1 MNKISKFLTL
11 VILIV
16 VVLLFGIYQYRTFIQ
31 TEIYQE
37 NSEHLLA
44 TYEQVSRTF
53 TLFTQRN
60 WNVLAD
66 WDEYLQY
73 ISDSENT
80 ETAWHD
86 FADRKNNWQYSDF
99 YMFNEHCDFLTASNR
114 KGTAD
119 SIRNCF
125 QEMYSSGCPTISD
138 YTASSGKHKVVFAIP
153 LSNPFC
159 LDNITYTGVAVSYD
173 VTTVED
179 MISNNVYGDKSSC
192 YLVNAKGHVIL
203 SLESQSEFL
212 SEQDNLFTF
221 LKSNAVFSENT
232 NDAVEHDLQKVV
244 EGRAKFNSQG
254 TSYYMVY
261 QPVGLNDWSILGI
274 VQTAAV
280 NSPDE
285 KIMHVTIAAITVLAA
300 CLLLLL
306 LRLSSLNAEYKLK
319 HQELLHQALK
329 AQKEQTDQLFYGM
342 TCIVDR
348 YIVVDLLKNRYEYHE
363 YSSNSLYPETGSYQN
378 LLDTVARNYIVLSD
392 TENIKISH
400 LLNKEYL
407 QKVLH
412 KGNGIMKIEYSKRTE
427 NIYKLMNVVA
437 VEWDESGIPLKVM
450 MISQD
455 IGKRHELE
463 NLANTDGLTGLFN
476 ERYFSSV
483 LHRKEKKKLPFVLYY
498 LDLDHFKPVNDT
510 YGHDMGDKLLKAV
523 AERLLKCIR
532 SNDFAFRIGG
542 DEFALIISAEMEDS
556 LCMQTKMR
564 IIQSLLRPYEIDGKT
579 LHIGASCGYA
589 VYPLET
595 EDTGKIR
602 ILADQRMYAEKK
614 KIIKKPQ
621 GLSPKILLQMTECK
635 RGAVGKCNFSSR
647 QPLLHYLLMHHSEH
661 QRSSM
666 TFFYSHTSVCLP
678 GEWPP

>member
-1 MNKISKFLTL
+1 MNKICKFLTL
-11 VILIV
+11 IILIV
-16 VVLLFGIYQYRTFIQ
+16 AVLLFGIYQYRTFIQ

-44 TYEQVSRTF
+44 TYEQVNRIF

-60 WNVLAD
+60 WNVLSD

-80 ETAWHD
+80 ETVWHD
-86 FADRKNNWQYSDF
+86 CADRKNNWQYSDF
-99 YMFNEHCDFLTASNR
+99 YMFNEHCDFLTANNR

-125 QEMYSSGCPTISD
+125 QEMYSFECPTISD

-153 LSNPFC
+153 LSHPFC
-159 LDNITYTGVAVSYD
+159 LNNITYTGVAVSYD

-212 SEQDNLFTF
+212 SEHENLFTF
-221 LKSNAVFSENT
+221 LKDNAVFSENT
-232 NDAVEHDLQKVV
+232 YDAVEHDLQKVV
-244 EGRAKFNSQG
+244 KGRAKFNSQG

-285 KIMHVTIAAITVLAA
+285 KIMHVTIAAITVLAT

-348 YIVVDLLKNRYEYHE
+348 YTVVDLLKDRYEYHE

-427 NIYKLMNVVA
+427 NIYKIMNVVA
-437 VEWDESGIPLKVM
+437 VEWDEAGIPQKVM
-450 MISQD
+450 MIAQD

-483 LHRKEKKKLPFVLYY
+483 LHRKEQKKLPFVLYY

-542 DEFALIISAEMEDS
+542 DEFALIISAEMGDS

-564 IIQSLLRPYEIDGKT
+564 IVQSLLLPYEIDGKT

-614 KIIKKPQ
+614 ENHRKAAESQSKDP
-621 GLSPKILLQMTECK
+621 SP
-635 RGAVGKCNFSSR
+635 ND
-647 QPLLHYLLMHHSEH
+647 
-661 QRSSM
+661 
-666 TFFYSHTSVCLP
+666 
-678 GEWPP
+678 

>member
-1 MNKISKFLTL
+1 MNKICKFLTL
-11 VILIV
+11 IILIV
-16 VVLLFGIYQYRTFIQ
+16 AVLLFGIYQYRTFIQ

-44 TYEQVSRTF
+44 TYEQVNRTF

-60 WNVLAD
+60 WNVLSD

-80 ETAWHD
+80 ETVWHD

-99 YMFNEHCDFLTASNR
+99 YMFNEHCDFLTANNR

-125 QEMYSSGCPTISD
+125 QEMYSFECPTISD

-153 LSNPFC
+153 LSHPFC
-159 LDNITYTGVAVSYD
+159 LNNITYTGVAVSYD

-212 SEQDNLFTF
+212 SEHENLFTF
-221 LKSNAVFSENT
+221 LKDNAVFSENT
-232 NDAVEHDLQKVV
+232 YDAVEHDLQKVV
-244 EGRAKFNSQG
+244 KGRAKFNSQG

-285 KIMHVTIAAITVLAA
+285 KIMHVTIAAITVLAT

-348 YIVVDLLKNRYEYHE
+348 YTVVDLLKDRYEYHE

-378 LLDTVARNYIVLSD
+378 LRDTVARNYIVLSD

-427 NIYKLMNVVA
+427 NVYKIMNVVA
-437 VEWDESGIPLKVM
+437 VEWDEAGIPQKVM
-450 MISQD
+450 MIAQD

-483 LHRKEKKKLPFVLYY
+483 LHRKEQKKLPFVLYY

-564 IIQSLLRPYEIDGKT
+564 IVQSLLLPYEIDGKT

-614 KIIKKPQ
+614 ENHRKAAESQSKDP
-621 GLSPKILLQMTECK
+621 SP
-635 RGAVGKCNFSSR
+635 ND
-647 QPLLHYLLMHHSEH
+647 
-661 QRSSM
+661 
-666 TFFYSHTSVCLP
+666 
-678 GEWPP
+678 

>member
-1 MNKISKFLTL
+1 MNKICKFLTL
-11 VILIV
+11 IILIV

-44 TYEQVSRTF
+44 TYEQVNRTF

-60 WNVLAD
+60 WNVLSD
-66 WDEYLQY
+66 WDEYLQC

-80 ETAWHD
+80 ETVWHD

-99 YMFNEHCDFLTASNR
+99 YMFNEHCDFLTANNR

-153 LSNPFC
+153 LSHPFC
-159 LDNITYTGVAVSYD
+159 LNNITYTGVAVSYD
-173 VTTVED
+173 VSTVED
-179 MISNNVYGDKSSC
+179 MISNNVYGNKSSC
-192 YLVNAKGHVIL
+192 YLINAKGHVIL

-212 SEQDNLFTF
+212 SEQENLFTF
-221 LKSNAVFSENT
+221 LKDNAVFSENT

-254 TSYYMVY
+254 ISYYMVY

-285 KIMHVTIAAITVLAA
+285 KIMHVTIAAITVLAT

-348 YIVVDLLKNRYEYHE
+348 YTVVDLLKDRYEYHE

-427 NIYKLMNVVA
+427 NVYKIMNVVA
-437 VEWDESGIPLKVM
+437 VEWDEAGIPQKVM
-450 MISQD
+450 MIAQD

-483 LHRKEKKKLPFVLYY
+483 LHRKEQKKLPFVLYY

-564 IIQSLLRPYEIDGKT
+564 IVQSLLLPYEIDGKT

-614 KIIKKPQ
+614 KIIGKPQ
-621 GLSPKILLQMTECK
+621 SLSPKILLQMTECK

-647 QPLLHYLLMHHSEH
+647 QPLLHYLLMHHNEH
-661 QRSSM
+661 QLSSN
-666 TFFYSHTSVCLP
+666 SLL
-678 GEWPP
+678 

>member
-1 MNKISKFLTL
+1 MNKICKFLTL
-11 VILIV
+11 IILIV

-44 TYEQVSRTF
+44 TYEQVNRTF

-60 WNVLAD
+60 WNVLSD

-73 ISDSENT
+73 ISDSGNT
-80 ETAWHD
+80 ETVWHD

-99 YMFNEHCDFLTASNR
+99 YMFNEHCDFLTANNR

-125 QEMYSSGCPTISD
+125 QEMYSSECPTISD

-153 LSNPFC
+153 LSHPFC
-159 LDNITYTGVAVSYD
+159 LNNITYTGVAVSYD
-173 VTTVED
+173 VSTVED

-192 YLVNAKGHVIL
+192 YLINAKGHVIL

-212 SEQDNLFTF
+212 SEHENLFTF
-221 LKSNAVFSENT
+221 LKDNAVFSENT
-232 NDAVEHDLQKVV
+232 NDAVERDLQKVV

-254 TSYYMVY
+254 ISYYMVY

-280 NSPDE
+280 NSQDE
-285 KIMHVTIAAITVLAA
+285 KIMHVTIAAITVLAT

-348 YIVVDLLKNRYEYHE
+348 YTIVDLLKDRYEYHE

-427 NIYKLMNVVA
+427 NIYKIMNVVA
-437 VEWDESGIPLKVM
+437 VEWDEAGIPQKVM
-450 MISQD
+450 MIAQD

-483 LHRKEKKKLPFVLYY
+483 LHRKEQKKLPFVLYY

-564 IIQSLLRPYEIDGKT
+564 IVQSLLLPYEIDGKT

-614 KIIKKPQ
+614 ENHRKAAESQSKDP
-621 GLSPKILLQMTECK
+621 SP
-635 RGAVGKCNFSSR
+635 ND
-647 QPLLHYLLMHHSEH
+647 
-661 QRSSM
+661 
-666 TFFYSHTSVCLP
+666 
-678 GEWPP
+678 

>member
-1 MNKISKFLTL
+1 MSKICKFLTL
-11 VILIV
+11 IILIV
-16 VVLLFGIYQYRTFIQ
+16 AVLLFGIYQYRTFIQ

-44 TYEQVSRTF
+44 TYEQVNRTF

-60 WNVLAD
+60 WNVLSD
-66 WDEYLQY
+66 WDEYLQC
-73 ISDSENT
+73 ISDAENT
-80 ETAWHD
+80 ETVWHD

-99 YMFNEHCDFLTASNR
+99 YMFNEHCDFLTANNR

-119 SIRNCF
+119 SIQNCF
-125 QEMYSSGCPTISD
+125 QEMYSFECPTISD

-153 LSNPFC
+153 LSHPFC
-159 LDNITYTGVAVSYD
+159 LNNITYTGVAVSYD
-173 VTTVED
+173 VSTVED

-212 SEQDNLFTF
+212 SGHENLFTF
-221 LKSNAVFSENT
+221 LKDNAVFSENT
-232 NDAVEHDLQKVV
+232 YDAVEHDLQKVV
-244 EGRAKFNSQG
+244 KGRAKFNSQE

-285 KIMHVTIAAITVLAA
+285 KIMHVTIAAITVLAT

-348 YIVVDLLKNRYEYHE
+348 YTVVDLLKDRYEYHE
-363 YSSNSLYPETGSYQN
+363 YSSNNLYPETGSYQN
-378 LLDTVARNYIVLSD
+378 LLDTAARNYIVLSD
-392 TENIKISH
+392 TENIKMSH

-427 NIYKLMNVVA
+427 NVYKIMNVVA
-437 VEWDESGIPLKVM
+437 VEWDEAGIPQKVM

-483 LHRKEKKKLPFVLYY
+483 LHRKEQKKLPFVLYY

-564 IIQSLLRPYEIDGKT
+564 IVQSLLLPYEIDGKT

-614 KIIKKPQ
+614 ENHRKAAESQSKDPSQ
-621 GLSPKILLQMTECK
+621 
-635 RGAVGKCNFSSR
+635 ND
-647 QPLLHYLLMHHSEH
+647 
-661 QRSSM
+661 
-666 TFFYSHTSVCLP
+666 
-678 GEWPP
+678 

>member
-1 MNKISKFLTL
+1 MNKICKFLTL
-11 VILIV
+11 IILIV
-16 VVLLFGIYQYRTFIQ
+16 AVLLFGIYQYRTFIQ

-44 TYEQVSRTF
+44 TYEQVNRTF

-60 WNVLAD
+60 WNVLSD

-80 ETAWHD
+80 ETVWHD

-99 YMFNEHCDFLTASNR
+99 YMFNEHCDFLTANNR

-125 QEMYSSGCPTISD
+125 QEMYSFECPTISD

-153 LSNPFC
+153 LSHPFC
-159 LDNITYTGVAVSYD
+159 LNNITYTGVAVSYD

-212 SEQDNLFTF
+212 SEHENLFTF
-221 LKSNAVFSENT
+221 LKDNAVFSENT
-232 NDAVEHDLQKVV
+232 YDAVEHDLQKVV
-244 EGRAKFNSQG
+244 KGRAKFNIQG

-285 KIMHVTIAAITVLAA
+285 KIMHVTIAAITVLAT

-348 YIVVDLLKNRYEYHE
+348 YTVVDLLKDRYEYHE

-427 NIYKLMNVVA
+427 NVYKIMNVVA
-437 VEWDESGIPLKVM
+437 VEWDEAGIPQKVM
-450 MISQD
+450 MIAQD

-483 LHRKEKKKLPFVLYY
+483 LHRKEQKKLPFVLYY

-532 SNDFAFRIGG
+532 SNDLAFRIGG

-564 IIQSLLRPYEIDGKT
+564 IVQSLLLPYEIDGKT

-614 KIIKKPQ
+614 ENHRKAAESQSKDPSQ
-621 GLSPKILLQMTECK
+621 
-635 RGAVGKCNFSSR
+635 ND
-647 QPLLHYLLMHHSEH
+647 
-661 QRSSM
+661 
-666 TFFYSHTSVCLP
+666 
-678 GEWPP
+678 

>member
-11 VILIV
+11 IILIV

-44 TYEQVSRTF
+44 TYEQVNRTF

-60 WNVLAD
+60 WNVLSD

-73 ISDSENT
+73 ISDSGNT
-80 ETAWHD
+80 ETVWHD

-99 YMFNEHCDFLTASNR
+99 YMFNEHCDFLTANNR

-125 QEMYSSGCPTISD
+125 QEMYSFECPTISD

-153 LSNPFC
+153 LSHPFC
-159 LDNITYTGVAVSYD
+159 LNNITYTGVAVSYD
-173 VTTVED
+173 VSTVED

-212 SEQDNLFTF
+212 SEHENLFTF
-221 LKSNAVFSENT
+221 LKDNAVFSENT
-232 NDAVEHDLQKVV
+232 YDAVEHDLQKVV
-244 EGRAKFNSQG
+244 KGRAKFNSQG

-285 KIMHVTIAAITVLAA
+285 KIMHVTIAAIAVLAT

-348 YIVVDLLKNRYEYHE
+348 YTVVDLLKDRYEYHE
-363 YSSNSLYPETGSYQN
+363 YSSNNLYPETGSYQN

-427 NIYKLMNVVA
+427 NVYKIMNVVA
-437 VEWDESGIPLKVM
+437 VEWDEAGIPQKVM
-450 MISQD
+450 MIAQD

-483 LHRKEKKKLPFVLYY
+483 LHRKEQKKLPFVLYY

-564 IIQSLLRPYEIDGKT
+564 IVQSLLLPYEIDGKT

-614 KIIKKPQ
+614 KIIGKPQ
-621 GLSPKILLQMTECK
+621 SLSPKILLKMTECK

-647 QPLLHYLLMHHSEH
+647 QPLLHYLLIHHNEH
-661 QRSSM
+661 QLSSM

>member
-1 MNKISKFLTL
+1 MNKICKFLTL
-11 VILIV
+11 IILIV
-16 VVLLFGIYQYRTFIQ
+16 AVLLFGIYQYRTFIQ

-44 TYEQVSRTF
+44 TYEQVNRTF

-60 WNVLAD
+60 WNVLSD

-80 ETAWHD
+80 ETVWHD

-99 YMFNEHCDFLTASNR
+99 YMFNEHCDFLTANNR

-125 QEMYSSGCPTISD
+125 QEMYSFECPTISD

-153 LSNPFC
+153 LSHPFC
-159 LDNITYTGVAVSYD
+159 LNNITYTGVAVSYD

-212 SEQDNLFTF
+212 SEHENLFTF
-221 LKSNAVFSENT
+221 LKDNAVFSENT
-232 NDAVEHDLQKVV
+232 YDAVEHDLQKVV
-244 EGRAKFNSQG
+244 KGRAKFNSQG

-285 KIMHVTIAAITVLAA
+285 KIMHVTIAAITVLAT

-348 YIVVDLLKNRYEYHE
+348 YTVVDLLKDRYEYHE

-427 NIYKLMNVVA
+427 NVYKIMNVVA
-437 VEWDESGIPLKVM
+437 VEWDEAGIPQKVM
-450 MISQD
+450 MIAQD

-483 LHRKEKKKLPFVLYY
+483 LHRKEQKKLPFVLYY

-564 IIQSLLRPYEIDGKT
+564 IVQSLLLPYEIDGKT
-579 LHIGASCGYA
+579 LHIGDSCGYA

-614 KIIKKPQ
+614 ENHRKAAESQSKDP
-621 GLSPKILLQMTECK
+621 SP
-635 RGAVGKCNFSSR
+635 ND
-647 QPLLHYLLMHHSEH
+647 
-661 QRSSM
+661 
-666 TFFYSHTSVCLP
+666 
-678 GEWPP
+678 

>member
-1 MNKISKFLTL
+1 MSKICKFLTL
-11 VILIV
+11 IILIV
-16 VVLLFGIYQYRTFIQ
+16 AVLLFGIYQYRTFIQ

-44 TYEQVSRTF
+44 TYEQVNRTF

-60 WNVLAD
+60 WNVLSD
-66 WDEYLQY
+66 WDEYLQC
-73 ISDSENT
+73 ISDAENT
-80 ETAWHD
+80 ETVWHD

-99 YMFNEHCDFLTASNR
+99 YMFNEHCDFLTANNR

-125 QEMYSSGCPTISD
+125 QEMYSSECPTISD

-153 LSNPFC
+153 LSHPFC
-159 LDNITYTGVAVSYD
+159 LNNITYTGVAVSYD
-173 VTTVED
+173 VSTVED

-192 YLVNAKGHVIL
+192 YLINAKGHVIL

-212 SEQDNLFTF
+212 SGHENLFTF
-221 LKSNAVFSENT
+221 LKDNAVFSENT
-232 NDAVEHDLQKVV
+232 YDAVEHDLQKVV
-244 EGRAKFNSQG
+244 KGRAKFNIQG

-285 KIMHVTIAAITVLAA
+285 KIMHVTIAAITVLAT

-348 YIVVDLLKNRYEYHE
+348 YTVVDLLKDRYEYHE
-363 YSSNSLYPETGSYQN
+363 YSSNNLYPETGSYQN
-378 LLDTVARNYIVLSD
+378 LLDTAARNYIVLSD
-392 TENIKISH
+392 TENIKMSH

-427 NIYKLMNVVA
+427 NVYKIMNVVA
-437 VEWDESGIPLKVM
+437 VEWDEAGIPQKVM
-450 MISQD
+450 MIAQD

-483 LHRKEKKKLPFVLYY
+483 LHRKEQKKLPFVLYY

-542 DEFALIISAEMEDS
+542 DEFALIISAEMGDS

-564 IIQSLLRPYEIDGKT
+564 IVQSLLLPYEIDGKT

-614 KIIKKPQ
+614 ENHRKAAESQSKDPSQ
-621 GLSPKILLQMTECK
+621 
-635 RGAVGKCNFSSR
+635 ND
-647 QPLLHYLLMHHSEH
+647 
-661 QRSSM
+661 
-666 TFFYSHTSVCLP
+666 
-678 GEWPP
+678 

>member
-1 MNKISKFLTL
+1 MNKICKFLTL
-11 VILIV
+11 IILIV

-44 TYEQVSRTF
+44 TYEQVNRTF

-60 WNVLAD
+60 WNVLSD
-66 WDEYLQY
+66 WDEYLQC

-80 ETAWHD
+80 ETVWHD

-99 YMFNEHCDFLTASNR
+99 YMFNEHCDFLTANNR

-125 QEMYSSGCPTISD
+125 QEMYSSECPTISD

-153 LSNPFC
+153 LSHPFC
-159 LDNITYTGVAVSYD
+159 LNNITYTGVAVSYD

-212 SEQDNLFTF
+212 SEHENLFTF
-221 LKSNAVFSENT
+221 LKDNAVFSENT
-232 NDAVEHDLQKVV
+232 YDAVEHDLQKVV
-244 EGRAKFNSQG
+244 KGRAKFNSQG
-254 TSYYMVY
+254 ISYYMVY

-285 KIMHVTIAAITVLAA
+285 KIMHVTIAAITVLAT

-348 YIVVDLLKNRYEYHE
+348 YTVVDLLKDRYEYHE
-363 YSSNSLYPETGSYQN
+363 YSNSNNLYPETGSYQN
-378 LLDTVARNYIVLSD
+378 LLDTAARNYIVLSD
-392 TENIKISH
+392 TENIKMSH

-427 NIYKLMNVVA
+427 NVYKIMNVVA
-437 VEWDESGIPLKVM
+437 VEWDEAGIPQKVM

-483 LHRKEKKKLPFVLYY
+483 LHRKEQKKLPFVLYY

-542 DEFALIISAEMEDS
+542 DEFALIISAEMDDS

-564 IIQSLLRPYEIDGKT
+564 IVQSLLLPYEIDGKT

-614 KIIKKPQ
+614 ENHRKAAESQSKDP
-621 GLSPKILLQMTECK
+621 SP
-635 RGAVGKCNFSSR
+635 ND
-647 QPLLHYLLMHHSEH
+647 
-661 QRSSM
+661 
-666 TFFYSHTSVCLP
+666 
-678 GEWPP
+678 

>member
-1 MNKISKFLTL
+1 MNKICKFLTL
-11 VILIV
+11 IILIV

-44 TYEQVSRTF
+44 TYEQVNRTF

-60 WNVLAD
+60 WNVLSD
-66 WDEYLQY
+66 WDEYLQC

-80 ETAWHD
+80 ETVWHD

-99 YMFNEHCDFLTASNR
+99 YMFNEHCDFLTANNR

-153 LSNPFC
+153 LSRPFC

-173 VTTVED
+173 VATVED

-212 SEQDNLFTF
+212 SEQENLFTF
-221 LKSNAVFSENT
+221 LKDNAIFSENT
-232 NDAVEHDLQKVV
+232 YDAVEHDLQKVV
-244 EGRAKFNSQG
+244 KGRAKFSSQG
-254 TSYYMVY
+254 ISYYMVY
-261 QPVGLNDWSILGI
+261 QPVGLNNWSILGI

-280 NSPDE
+280 NSQDE
-285 KIMHVTIAAITVLAA
+285 KIMHVTIAAITVLAT

-348 YIVVDLLKNRYEYHE
+348 YTVVDLLKDRYEYHE

-483 LHRKEKKKLPFVLYY
+483 LHRKEQKKLPFVLYY

-564 IIQSLLRPYEIDGKT
+564 IVQSLLLPYEIDGKT

-614 KIIKKPQ
+614 ENHQKAARSQSKDP
-621 GLSPKILLQMTECK
+621 SP
-635 RGAVGKCNFSSR
+635 ND
-647 QPLLHYLLMHHSEH
+647 
-661 QRSSM
+661 
-666 TFFYSHTSVCLP
+666 
-678 GEWPP
+678 

>member
-1 MNKISKFLTL
+1 MNKICKFLTPI
-11 VILIV
+11 ILIV

-44 TYEQVSRTF
+44 TYEQVNRTF

-60 WNVLAD
+60 WNVLSD

-73 ISDSENT
+73 ISDSGNT
-80 ETAWHD
+80 ETVWHD

-99 YMFNEHCDFLTASNR
+99 YMFNEHCDFLTANNR

-125 QEMYSSGCPTISD
+125 QEMYSFECPTISD

-153 LSNPFC
+153 LSHPFC
-159 LDNITYTGVAVSYD
+159 LNNITYTGVAVSYD
-173 VTTVED
+173 VSTVED

-212 SEQDNLFTF
+212 SEHENLFTF
-221 LKSNAVFSENT
+221 LKDNAVFSENT
-232 NDAVEHDLQKVV
+232 YDAVEHDLQKVV
-244 EGRAKFNSQG
+244 KGRAKFNSQG

-285 KIMHVTIAAITVLAA
+285 KIMHVTIAAIAVLAT

-348 YIVVDLLKNRYEYHE
+348 YTVVDLLKDRYEYHE
-363 YSSNSLYPETGSYQN
+363 YSSNNLYPETGSYQN

-427 NIYKLMNVVA
+427 NVYKIMNVVA
-437 VEWDESGIPLKVM
+437 VEWDEAGIPQKVM
-450 MISQD
+450 MITQD

-483 LHRKEKKKLPFVLYY
+483 LHRKEQKKLPFVLYY

-564 IIQSLLRPYEIDGKT
+564 IVQSLLLPYEIDGKT

-614 KIIKKPQ
+614 ENHRKAAESQSKDPSQ
-621 GLSPKILLQMTECK
+621 
-635 RGAVGKCNFSSR
+635 ND
-647 QPLLHYLLMHHSEH
+647 
-661 QRSSM
+661 
-666 TFFYSHTSVCLP
+666 
-678 GEWPP
+678 

>member
-1 MNKISKFLTL
+1 MNKICKFLTL
-11 VILIV
+11 IILIV

-44 TYEQVSRTF
+44 TYEQVNRTF

-60 WNVLAD
+60 WNVLSD
-66 WDEYLQY
+66 WDEYLQC

-80 ETAWHD
+80 ETVWHD

-99 YMFNEHCDFLTASNR
+99 YMFNEHCDFLTANNR

-125 QEMYSSGCPTISD
+125 QEMYSSECPTISD
-138 YTASSGKHKVVFAIP
+138 YIASSGKHKVVFAIP
-153 LSNPFC
+153 LSHPFC
-159 LDNITYTGVAVSYD
+159 LNNITYTGVAVSYD

-212 SEQDNLFTF
+212 SGHENLFTF
-221 LKSNAVFSENT
+221 LKDNAVFSENT
-232 NDAVEHDLQKVV
+232 YDAVEHDLQKVV
-244 EGRAKFNSQG
+244 KGRAKFNSQG

-285 KIMHVTIAAITVLAA
+285 KIMHVTIVAITVLAT

-348 YIVVDLLKNRYEYHE
+348 YTVVDLLKDRYEYHE
-363 YSSNSLYPETGSYQN
+363 YSNSNNLYPETGSYQN
-378 LLDTVARNYIVLSD
+378 LLDTAARNYIVLSD
-392 TENIKISH
+392 TENIKMSH

-427 NIYKLMNVVA
+427 NIYKIMNVVA
-437 VEWDESGIPLKVM
+437 VEWDEAGIPQKVM

-483 LHRKEKKKLPFVLYY
+483 LHRKEQKKLPFVLYY

-542 DEFALIISAEMEDS
+542 DEFALIISAEMDDS

-564 IIQSLLRPYEIDGKT
+564 IVQSLLLPYEIDGKT

-614 KIIKKPQ
+614 ENHRKAAESQSKDP
-621 GLSPKILLQMTECK
+621 SP
-635 RGAVGKCNFSSR
+635 ND
-647 QPLLHYLLMHHSEH
+647 
-661 QRSSM
+661 
-666 TFFYSHTSVCLP
+666 
-678 GEWPP
+678 

>member
-1 MNKISKFLTL
+1 MNKICKFLTL
-11 VILIV
+11 IILIV
-16 VVLLFGIYQYRTFIQ
+16 AVLLFGIYQYRTFIQ

-44 TYEQVSRTF
+44 TYEQVNRTF

-60 WNVLAD
+60 WNVLSD
-66 WDEYLQY
+66 WDEYLQC

-80 ETAWHD
+80 ETVWHD

-99 YMFNEHCDFLTASNR
+99 YMFNEHCDFLTANNR

-138 YTASSGKHKVVFAIP
+138 YIASSGKHKVVFAIP
-153 LSNPFC
+153 LSHPFC
-159 LDNITYTGVAVSYD
+159 LNNITYTGVAVSYD

-212 SEQDNLFTF
+212 SEHENLFTF
-221 LKSNAVFSENT
+221 LKDNAVFSENT
-232 NDAVEHDLQKVV
+232 YDAVEHDLQKVV
-244 EGRAKFNSQG
+244 KGRAKFNSQG

-285 KIMHVTIAAITVLAA
+285 KIMHVTIAAITVLAT

-348 YIVVDLLKNRYEYHE
+348 YIVVDLLKDRYEYHE
-363 YSSNSLYPETGSYQN
+363 YSNSNNLYPETGSYQN
-378 LLDTVARNYIVLSD
+378 LLDTAARNYIVLSD

-427 NIYKLMNVVA
+427 NVYKIMNVVA
-437 VEWDESGIPLKVM
+437 VEWDEAGIPQKVM
-450 MISQD
+450 MIAQD

-483 LHRKEKKKLPFVLYY
+483 LHRKEQKKLPFVLYY

-564 IIQSLLRPYEIDGKT
+564 IVQSLLLPYEIDGKT

-614 KIIKKPQ
+614 ENHRKAAESQSKDPSQ
-621 GLSPKILLQMTECK
+621 
-635 RGAVGKCNFSSR
+635 ND
-647 QPLLHYLLMHHSEH
+647 
-661 QRSSM
+661 
-666 TFFYSHTSVCLP
+666 
-678 GEWPP
+678 

>member
-1 MNKISKFLTL
+1 MNKICKFLTL
-11 VILIV
+11 IILIV
-16 VVLLFGIYQYRTFIQ
+16 AVLLFGIYQYRTFIQ

-44 TYEQVSRTF
+44 TYEQVNRTF

-60 WNVLAD
+60 WNVLSD

-80 ETAWHD
+80 ETVWHD

-99 YMFNEHCDFLTASNR
+99 YMFNEHCDFLTANNR

-125 QEMYSSGCPTISD
+125 QEMYSFECPTISD

-153 LSNPFC
+153 LSHPFC
-159 LDNITYTGVAVSYD
+159 LNNITYTGVAVSYD

-212 SEQDNLFTF
+212 SEHENLFTF
-221 LKSNAVFSENT
+221 LKDNAVFSENT
-232 NDAVEHDLQKVV
+232 YDAVEHDLQKVV
-244 EGRAKFNSQG
+244 KGRAKFNSQG

-285 KIMHVTIAAITVLAA
+285 KIMHVTIAAITVLAT

-329 AQKEQTDQLFYGM
+329 AQKEQTDQLFCGM

-348 YIVVDLLKNRYEYHE
+348 YTVVDLLKDRYEYHE

-427 NIYKLMNVVA
+427 NVYKIMNVVA
-437 VEWDESGIPLKVM
+437 VEWDEAGIPQKVM
-450 MISQD
+450 MIAQD

-483 LHRKEKKKLPFVLYY
+483 LHRKEQKKLPFVLYY

-532 SNDFAFRIGG
+532 SNDLAFRIGG

-564 IIQSLLRPYEIDGKT
+564 IVQSLLLPYEIDGKT

-614 KIIKKPQ
+614 ENHRKAAESQSKDPSQ
-621 GLSPKILLQMTECK
+621 
-635 RGAVGKCNFSSR
+635 ND
-647 QPLLHYLLMHHSEH
+647 
-661 QRSSM
+661 
-666 TFFYSHTSVCLP
+666 
-678 GEWPP
+678 

>member
-1 MNKISKFLTL
+1 MNKICKFLTL
-11 VILIV
+11 IILIV
-16 VVLLFGIYQYRTFIQ
+16 AVLLFGIYQYRTFIQ

-44 TYEQVSRTF
+44 TYEQVNRTF

-60 WNVLAD
+60 WNVLSD
-66 WDEYLQY
+66 WDEYLQC

-80 ETAWHD
+80 ETVWHD

-99 YMFNEHCDFLTASNR
+99 YMFNEHCDFLTANNR

-125 QEMYSSGCPTISD
+125 QEMYSSECPTISD

-153 LSNPFC
+153 LSHPFC

-173 VTTVED
+173 VSTVED

-212 SEQDNLFTF
+212 SEHENLFTF
-221 LKSNAVFSENT
+221 LKDNAVFSENT
-232 NDAVEHDLQKVV
+232 YDAVEHDLQKVV
-244 EGRAKFNSQG
+244 KGRAKFNSQG

-285 KIMHVTIAAITVLAA
+285 KIMHVTIAAITVLAT

-348 YIVVDLLKNRYEYHE
+348 YTVVDLLKDRYEYHE

-427 NIYKLMNVVA
+427 NVYKIMNVVA
-437 VEWDESGIPLKVM
+437 VEWDEAGIPQKVM
-450 MISQD
+450 MIAQD

-483 LHRKEKKKLPFVLYY
+483 LHRKEQKKLPFVLYY

-564 IIQSLLRPYEIDGKT
+564 IVQSLLLPYEIDGKT

-614 KIIKKPQ
+614 ENHRKAAESQSKDP
-621 GLSPKILLQMTECK
+621 SP
-635 RGAVGKCNFSSR
+635 ND
-647 QPLLHYLLMHHSEH
+647 
-661 QRSSM
+661 
-666 TFFYSHTSVCLP
+666 
-678 GEWPP
+678 

>member
-1 MNKISKFLTL
+1 MNKICKFLTL
-11 VILIV
+11 IILIV

-44 TYEQVSRTF
+44 TYEQVNRTF

-60 WNVLAD
+60 WNVLSD
-66 WDEYLQY
+66 WDEYLQC
-73 ISDSENT
+73 ISDAENT
-80 ETAWHD
+80 ETVWHD

-99 YMFNEHCDFLTASNR
+99 YMFNEHCDFLTANNR

-125 QEMYSSGCPTISD
+125 QEMYSSECPTISD

-153 LSNPFC
+153 LSHPFC
-159 LDNITYTGVAVSYD
+159 LNNITYTGVAVSYD

-212 SEQDNLFTF
+212 SEHENLFTF
-221 LKSNAVFSENT
+221 LKDNAVFSENT
-232 NDAVEHDLQKVV
+232 YDAVEHDLQKVV
-244 EGRAKFNSQG
+244 KGRAKFNSQG

-285 KIMHVTIAAITVLAA
+285 KIMHVTIAAITVLAT

-348 YIVVDLLKNRYEYHE
+348 YTVVDLLKDRYEYHE

-427 NIYKLMNVVA
+427 NVYKIMNVVA
-437 VEWDESGIPLKVM
+437 VEWDEAGIPQKVM
-450 MISQD
+450 MIAQD

-463 NLANTDGLTGLFN
+463 SLANTDGLTGLFN

-483 LHRKEKKKLPFVLYY
+483 LHRKEQKKLPFVLYY

-542 DEFALIISAEMEDS
+542 DEFALIISAEMGDS

-564 IIQSLLRPYEIDGKT
+564 IVQSLLLPYEIDGKT

-614 KIIKKPQ
+614 ENHRKAAESQSKDP
-621 GLSPKILLQMTECK
+621 SP
-635 RGAVGKCNFSSR
+635 ND
-647 QPLLHYLLMHHSEH
+647 
-661 QRSSM
+661 
-666 TFFYSHTSVCLP
+666 
-678 GEWPP
+678 

>member
-1 MNKISKFLTL
+1 MNKICKFLTL
-11 VILIV
+11 IILIV
-16 VVLLFGIYQYRTFIQ
+16 AVLLFGIYQYRTFTQ

-44 TYEQVSRTF
+44 TYEQVNRTF

-60 WNVLAD
+60 WNVLSD

-80 ETAWHD
+80 ETVWHD

-99 YMFNEHCDFLTASNR
+99 YMFNEHCDFLTANNR

-125 QEMYSSGCPTISD
+125 QEMYSFECPTISD

-153 LSNPFC
+153 LSHPFC
-159 LDNITYTGVAVSYD
+159 LNNITYTGVAVSYD

-212 SEQDNLFTF
+212 SEHENLFTF
-221 LKSNAVFSENT
+221 LKDNAVFSENT
-232 NDAVEHDLQKVV
+232 YDAVEHDLQKVV
-244 EGRAKFNSQG
+244 KGRAKFNSQG

-285 KIMHVTIAAITVLAA
+285 KIMHVTIAAITVLAT

-348 YIVVDLLKNRYEYHE
+348 YTVVDLLKDRYEYHE

-427 NIYKLMNVVA
+427 NVYKIMNVVA
-437 VEWDESGIPLKVM
+437 VEWDEAGIPQKVM
-450 MISQD
+450 MIAQD

-483 LHRKEKKKLPFVLYY
+483 LHRKEQKKLPFVLYY

-532 SNDFAFRIGG
+532 SNDLAFRIGG

-564 IIQSLLRPYEIDGKT
+564 IVQSLLLPYEIDGKT

-614 KIIKKPQ
+614 ENHRKAAESQSKDP
-621 GLSPKILLQMTECK
+621 SP
-635 RGAVGKCNFSSR
+635 ND
-647 QPLLHYLLMHHSEH
+647 
-661 QRSSM
+661 
-666 TFFYSHTSVCLP
+666 
-678 GEWPP
+678 

>member
-1 MNKISKFLTL
+1 MNKISKFLTF

-153 LSNPFC
+153 LSTPFC

-232 NDAVEHDLQKVV
+232 YDAVEHDLLKVV
-244 EGRAKFNSQG
+244 KGRAKFNSQG
-254 TSYYMVY
+254 ISYYMVY
-261 QPVGLNDWSILGI
+261 QPVGLNNWSILGI

-280 NSPDE
+280 NSQDE
-285 KIMHVTIAAITVLAA
+285 KIMHVTIAAITVLAT

-348 YIVVDLLKNRYEYHE
+348 YTVVDLLKDRYEYHE

-455 IGKRHELE
+455 IGKLHELE

-483 LHRKEKKKLPFVLYY
+483 LHRKEQKKFPFVLYY

-532 SNDFAFRIGG
+532 SNDFAFRIGE

-564 IIQSLLRPYEIDGKT
+564 IIQSLLLPYEIDGKT

-614 KIIKKPQ
+614 ENHQKAARSQSKDP
-621 GLSPKILLQMTECK
+621 SP
-635 RGAVGKCNFSSR
+635 ND
-647 QPLLHYLLMHHSEH
+647 
-661 QRSSM
+661 
-666 TFFYSHTSVCLP
+666 
-678 GEWPP
+678 

>member
-1 MNKISKFLTL
+1 MNKISKFLTF

-153 LSNPFC
+153 LSTPFC

-173 VTTVED
+173 VATVEG

-192 YLVNAKGHVIL
+192 YLVNAKGHIIL

-232 NDAVEHDLQKVV
+232 YDAVEHDLLKVV
-244 EGRAKFNSQG
+244 KGRAKFNSQG
-254 TSYYMVY
+254 ISYYMVY
-261 QPVGLNDWSILGI
+261 QPVGLNNWSILGI

-280 NSPDE
+280 NSQDE
-285 KIMHVTIAAITVLAA
+285 KIMHVTIAAITVLAT

-348 YIVVDLLKNRYEYHE
+348 YTVVDLLKDRYEYHE

-483 LHRKEKKKLPFVLYY
+483 LHRKEQKKLPFVLYY

-542 DEFALIISAEMEDS
+542 DEFAPIISAEMEDS

-564 IIQSLLRPYEIDGKT
+564 IIQSLLLPYEIDGKT

-614 KIIKKPQ
+614 ENHQKAARSQSKDP
-621 GLSPKILLQMTECK
+621 SP
-635 RGAVGKCNFSSR
+635 ND
-647 QPLLHYLLMHHSEH
+647 
-661 QRSSM
+661 
-666 TFFYSHTSVCLP
+666 
-678 GEWPP
+678 

>member
-1 MNKISKFLTL
+1 MNKICKFLTL
-11 VILIV
+11 IILIV
-16 VVLLFGIYQYRTFIQ
+16 AVLLFGIYQYRTFIQ

-44 TYEQVSRTF
+44 TYEQVNRTF

-60 WNVLAD
+60 WNVLSD

-80 ETAWHD
+80 ETVWHD

-99 YMFNEHCDFLTASNR
+99 YMFNEHCDFLTANNR

-125 QEMYSSGCPTISD
+125 QEMYSFECPTISD

-153 LSNPFC
+153 LSHPFC
-159 LDNITYTGVAVSYD
+159 LNNITYTGVAVSYD

-192 YLVNAKGHVIL
+192 YLINAKGHVIL

-212 SEQDNLFTF
+212 SGHENLFTF
-221 LKSNAVFSENT
+221 LKDNAVFSENT
-232 NDAVEHDLQKVV
+232 YDAVEHDLQKVV
-244 EGRAKFNSQG
+244 KGRAKFNSQG

-285 KIMHVTIAAITVLAA
+285 KIMHVTIAAITVLAT

-348 YIVVDLLKNRYEYHE
+348 YTVVDLLKDRYEYHE

-427 NIYKLMNVVA
+427 NVYKIMNVVA
-437 VEWDESGIPLKVM
+437 VEWDEAGIPQKVM
-450 MISQD
+450 MIAQD

-483 LHRKEKKKLPFVLYY
+483 LHRKEQKKLPFVLYY

-532 SNDFAFRIGG
+532 SNDLAFRIGG

-564 IIQSLLRPYEIDGKT
+564 IVQSLLLPYEIDGKT

-614 KIIKKPQ
+614 ENHRKAAESQSKDPSQ
-621 GLSPKILLQMTECK
+621 
-635 RGAVGKCNFSSR
+635 ND
-647 QPLLHYLLMHHSEH
+647 
-661 QRSSM
+661 
-666 TFFYSHTSVCLP
+666 
-678 GEWPP
+678 

>member
-1 MNKISKFLTL
+1 MNKICKFLTL
-11 VILIV
+11 IILIF

-31 TEIYQE
+31 TEIYRE

-60 WNVLAD
+60 WNVLSD

-192 YLVNAKGHVIL
+192 YLVNAKGHIIL

-232 NDAVEHDLQKVV
+232 YDAVEHDLQKVV
-244 EGRAKFNSQG
+244 KGRAKFNSQG

-285 KIMHVTIAAITVLAA
+285 KIMHVTIVAITVLAT

-348 YIVVDLLKNRYEYHE
+348 YTVVDLLKDRYEYHE
-363 YSSNSLYPETGSYQN
+363 YSNSNNLYPETGSYQN
-378 LLDTVARNYIVLSD
+378 LLDTAARNYIVLSD

-427 NIYKLMNVVA
+427 NIYKIMNVVA
-437 VEWDESGIPLKVM
+437 VEWDEAGIPQKVM

-483 LHRKEKKKLPFVLYY
+483 LHRKEQKKLPFVLYY

-542 DEFALIISAEMEDS
+542 DEFALIISAEMDDS

-564 IIQSLLRPYEIDGKT
+564 IVQSLLLPYEIDGKT

-614 KIIKKPQ
+614 ENHRKAAESQSKDP
-621 GLSPKILLQMTECK
+621 SP
-635 RGAVGKCNFSSR
+635 ND
-647 QPLLHYLLMHHSEH
+647 
-661 QRSSM
+661 
-666 TFFYSHTSVCLP
+666 
-678 GEWPP
+678 

>member
-1 MNKISKFLTL
+1 MNKICKFLTL
-11 VILIV
+11 IILIV
-16 VVLLFGIYQYRTFIQ
+16 AVLLFGIYQYRTFIQ

-44 TYEQVSRTF
+44 TYEQVNRTF

-60 WNVLAD
+60 WNVLSD

-80 ETAWHD
+80 ETVWHD

-99 YMFNEHCDFLTASNR
+99 YMFNEHCDFLTANNR

-125 QEMYSSGCPTISD
+125 QEMYSFECPTISD

-153 LSNPFC
+153 LSHPFC
-159 LDNITYTGVAVSYD
+159 LNNITYTGVAVSYD

-212 SEQDNLFTF
+212 SEHENLFTF
-221 LKSNAVFSENT
+221 LKDNAVFSENT
-232 NDAVEHDLQKVV
+232 YDAVEHDLQKVV
-244 EGRAKFNSQG
+244 KGRAKFNSQG

-285 KIMHVTIAAITVLAA
+285 KIMHVTIAAITVLAT

-348 YIVVDLLKNRYEYHE
+348 YTVVDLLKDRYEYHE

-427 NIYKLMNVVA
+427 NVYKIMNVVA
-437 VEWDESGIPLKVM
+437 VEWDEAGIPQKVM
-450 MISQD
+450 MIAQD

-483 LHRKEKKKLPFVLYY
+483 LHRKEQKKLPFVLYY

-532 SNDFAFRIGG
+532 SNDLAFRIGG

-564 IIQSLLRPYEIDGKT
+564 IVQSLLLPYEIDGKT

-602 ILADQRMYAEKK
+602 ILADQRMYAEKRK
-614 KIIKKPQ
+614 
-621 GLSPKILLQMTECK
+621 
-635 RGAVGKCNFSSR
+635 SSESR
-647 QPLLHYLLMHHSEH
+647 RISV
-661 QRSSM
+661 QRSFSK
-666 TFFYSHTSVCLP
+666 
-678 GEWPP
+678 

>member
-1 MNKISKFLTL
+1 MTFGSHRSLRQNSYLSLLSLTL
-11 VILIV
+11 IILIV
-16 VVLLFGIYQYRTFIQ
+16 AVLLFGIYQYRTFIQ

-44 TYEQVSRTF
+44 TYEQVNRTF

-60 WNVLAD
+60 WNVLSD
-66 WDEYLQY
+66 WDEYLQC
-73 ISDSENT
+73 ISDAENT
-80 ETAWHD
+80 ETVWHD

-99 YMFNEHCDFLTASNR
+99 YMFNEHCDFLTANNR

-125 QEMYSSGCPTISD
+125 QEMYSSECPTISD

-153 LSNPFC
+153 LSHPFC
-159 LDNITYTGVAVSYD
+159 LNNITYTGVAVSYD
-173 VTTVED
+173 VSTVED

-192 YLVNAKGHVIL
+192 YLINAKGHVIL

-212 SEQDNLFTF
+212 SGHENLFTF
-221 LKSNAVFSENT
+221 LKDNAVFSENT
-232 NDAVEHDLQKVV
+232 YDAVEHDLQKVV
-244 EGRAKFNSQG
+244 KGRAKFNIQG

-285 KIMHVTIAAITVLAA
+285 KIMHVTIAAITVLAT

-348 YIVVDLLKNRYEYHE
+348 YTVVDLLKDRYEYHE
-363 YSSNSLYPETGSYQN
+363 YSSNNLYPETGSYQN
-378 LLDTVARNYIVLSD
+378 LLDTAARNYIVLSD
-392 TENIKISH
+392 TENIKMSH

-427 NIYKLMNVVA
+427 NVYKIMNVVA
-437 VEWDESGIPLKVM
+437 VEWDEAGIPQKVM
-450 MISQD
+450 MIAQD

-483 LHRKEKKKLPFVLYY
+483 LHRKEQKKLPFVLYY

-542 DEFALIISAEMEDS
+542 DEFALLISAEMGDS

-564 IIQSLLRPYEIDGKT
+564 IVQSLLLPYEIDGKT

-614 KIIKKPQ
+614 ENHRKAAESQSKDP
-621 GLSPKILLQMTECK
+621 SP
-635 RGAVGKCNFSSR
+635 ND
-647 QPLLHYLLMHHSEH
+647 
-661 QRSSM
+661 
-666 TFFYSHTSVCLP
+666 
-678 GEWPP
+678 

>member
-1 MNKISKFLTL
+1 MNKICKFLTL
-11 VILIV
+11 IILIV

-44 TYEQVSRTF
+44 TYEQVNRTF

-60 WNVLAD
+60 WNVLSD

-80 ETAWHD
+80 ETVWHD

-99 YMFNEHCDFLTASNR
+99 YMFNEHCDFLTANNR

-125 QEMYSSGCPTISD
+125 QEMYSFECPTISD

-153 LSNPFC
+153 LSHPFC
-159 LDNITYTGVAVSYD
+159 LNNITYTGVAVSYD
-173 VTTVED
+173 VSTVED

-212 SEQDNLFTF
+212 SEHENLFTF
-221 LKSNAVFSENT
+221 LKDNAVFSENT
-232 NDAVEHDLQKVV
+232 YDAVEHDLQKVV
-244 EGRAKFNSQG
+244 KGRAKFNSQG

-285 KIMHVTIAAITVLAA
+285 KIMHVTIAAITVLAT

-348 YIVVDLLKNRYEYHE
+348 YTVVDLLKDRYEYHE
-363 YSSNSLYPETGSYQN
+363 YSSNNLYPETGSYQN
-378 LLDTVARNYIVLSD
+378 LLDTAARNYIVLSD
-392 TENIKISH
+392 TGNIKMSH

-427 NIYKLMNVVA
+427 NVYKIMNVVA
-437 VEWDESGIPLKVM
+437 VEWDEAGIPQKVM
-450 MISQD
+450 MIAQD

-483 LHRKEKKKLPFVLYY
+483 LHRKEQKKLPFVLYY

-564 IIQSLLRPYEIDGKT
+564 IVQSLLLPYEIDGKT

-614 KIIKKPQ
+614 ENHRKAAESQSKDP
-621 GLSPKILLQMTECK
+621 SP
-635 RGAVGKCNFSSR
+635 ND
-647 QPLLHYLLMHHSEH
+647 
-661 QRSSM
+661 
-666 TFFYSHTSVCLP
+666 
-678 GEWPP
+678 

>member
-1 MNKISKFLTL
+1 MNKICKFLTL
-11 VILIV
+11 IILIV
-16 VVLLFGIYQYRTFIQ
+16 AVLLFGIYQYRTFIQ

-44 TYEQVSRTF
+44 TYEQVNRTF

-60 WNVLAD
+60 WNVLSD

-80 ETAWHD
+80 ETVWHD

-99 YMFNEHCDFLTASNR
+99 YMFNEHCDFLTANNR

-125 QEMYSSGCPTISD
+125 QEMYSFECPTISD

-153 LSNPFC
+153 LSHPFC
-159 LDNITYTGVAVSYD
+159 LNNITYTGVAVSYD

-212 SEQDNLFTF
+212 SEHENLFTF
-221 LKSNAVFSENT
+221 LKDNAVFSENT
-232 NDAVEHDLQKVV
+232 YDAVEHDLQKVV
-244 EGRAKFNSQG
+244 KGRAKFNSQG

-285 KIMHVTIAAITVLAA
+285 KIMHVTIAAITVLAT

-348 YIVVDLLKNRYEYHE
+348 YTVVDLLKDRYEYHE

-407 QKVLH
+407 QKMLH

-427 NIYKLMNVVA
+427 NIYKIMNVVA
-437 VEWDESGIPLKVM
+437 VEWDEAGIPQKVM
-450 MISQD
+450 MIAQD

-483 LHRKEKKKLPFVLYY
+483 LHRKEQKKLPFVLYY

-542 DEFALIISAEMEDS
+542 DEFALIISAEMGDS

-564 IIQSLLRPYEIDGKT
+564 IVQSLLLPYEIDGKT

-614 KIIKKPQ
+614 ENHRKAAESQSKDP
-621 GLSPKILLQMTECK
+621 SP
-635 RGAVGKCNFSSR
+635 ND
-647 QPLLHYLLMHHSEH
+647 
-661 QRSSM
+661 
-666 TFFYSHTSVCLP
+666 
-678 GEWPP
+678 

>member
-1 MNKISKFLTL
+1 MSQQPHHQKEENIMNKICKFLTL
-11 VILIV
+11 IILIV

-44 TYEQVSRTF
+44 TYEQVNRTF
-53 TLFTQRN
+53 TLFTRRN
-60 WNVLAD
+60 WNVLSD
-66 WDEYLQY
+66 WDEYLQC
-73 ISDSENT
+73 ISDSENA
-80 ETAWHD
+80 ETVWHD

-99 YMFNEHCDFLTASNR
+99 YMFNEHCDFLTANNR

-125 QEMYSSGCPTISD
+125 QEMYSFGCPTISD

-153 LSNPFC
+153 LSHPFC
-159 LDNITYTGVAVSYD
+159 LNNITYTGVAVSYD

-212 SEQDNLFTF
+212 SEHENLFTF
-221 LKSNAVFSENT
+221 LKDNAVFSENT
-232 NDAVEHDLQKVV
+232 YDAVEHDLQKVV
-244 EGRAKFNSQG
+244 KGRAKFNSQG

-285 KIMHVTIAAITVLAA
+285 KIMHVTIAAITVLAT

-348 YIVVDLLKNRYEYHE
+348 YTVVDLLKDRYEYHE

-378 LLDTVARNYIVLSD
+378 LLDTIARNYIVLSD

-400 LLNKEYL
+400 LLNKDYL

-427 NIYKLMNVVA
+427 NVYKIMNVVA
-437 VEWDESGIPLKVM
+437 VEWDEAGIPQKVM
-450 MISQD
+450 MIAQD

-483 LHRKEKKKLPFVLYY
+483 LHRKEQKKLPFVLYY

-564 IIQSLLRPYEIDGKT
+564 IVQSLLLPYEIDGKT

-614 KIIKKPQ
+614 ENHRKAAESQSKDP
-621 GLSPKILLQMTECK
+621 SPN
-635 RGAVGKCNFSSR
+635 G
-647 QPLLHYLLMHHSEH
+647 
-661 QRSSM
+661 
-666 TFFYSHTSVCLP
+666 
-678 GEWPP
+678 

>member
-1 MNKISKFLTL
+1 MNKICKFLTL
-11 VILIV
+11 IILIV
-16 VVLLFGIYQYRTFIQ
+16 AVLLFGIYQYRTFIQ

-44 TYEQVSRTF
+44 TYEQVNRTF

-60 WNVLAD
+60 WNVLSD

-80 ETAWHD
+80 ETVWHD

-99 YMFNEHCDFLTASNR
+99 YMFNEHCDFLTANNR

-125 QEMYSSGCPTISD
+125 QEMYSFECPTISD

-153 LSNPFC
+153 LSHPFC
-159 LDNITYTGVAVSYD
+159 LNNITYTGVAVSYD

-212 SEQDNLFTF
+212 SEHENLFTF
-221 LKSNAVFSENT
+221 LKDNAVFSENT
-232 NDAVEHDLQKVV
+232 YDAVEHDLQKVV
-244 EGRAKFNSQG
+244 KGRAKFNSQG

-285 KIMHVTIAAITVLAA
+285 KIMHVTIAAITVLAT

-348 YIVVDLLKNRYEYHE
+348 YTVVDLLKDRYEYHE

-427 NIYKLMNVVA
+427 NVYKIMNVVA
-437 VEWDESGIPLKVM
+437 VEWDEAGIPQKVM
-450 MISQD
+450 MIAQD

-483 LHRKEKKKLPFVLYY
+483 LHRKEQKKLPFVLYY

-532 SNDFAFRIGG
+532 SNDLAFRIGG

-564 IIQSLLRPYEIDGKT
+564 IVQSLLLPYEIDDKT

-614 KIIKKPQ
+614 ENHRKAAESQSKDPSQ
-621 GLSPKILLQMTECK
+621 
-635 RGAVGKCNFSSR
+635 ND
-647 QPLLHYLLMHHSEH
+647 
-661 QRSSM
+661 
-666 TFFYSHTSVCLP
+666 
-678 GEWPP
+678 

>member
-1 MNKISKFLTL
+1 MNKICKFLTL
-11 VILIV
+11 IILIV
-16 VVLLFGIYQYRTFIQ
+16 AVLLFGIYQYRTFIQ

-44 TYEQVSRTF
+44 TYEQVNRTF

-60 WNVLAD
+60 WNVLSD

-80 ETAWHD
+80 ETVWHD

-99 YMFNEHCDFLTASNR
+99 YMFNEHCDFLTANNR

-125 QEMYSSGCPTISD
+125 QEMYSFECPTISD

-153 LSNPFC
+153 LSHPFC
-159 LDNITYTGVAVSYD
+159 LNNITYTGVAVSYD

-212 SEQDNLFTF
+212 SEHENLFTF
-221 LKSNAVFSENT
+221 LKDNAVFSENT
-232 NDAVEHDLQKVV
+232 YDAVEHDLQKVV
-244 EGRAKFNSQG
+244 KGRAKFNSQG

-285 KIMHVTIAAITVLAA
+285 KIMHVTIAAITVLAT

-348 YIVVDLLKNRYEYHE
+348 YTVVDLLKDRYEYPE

-427 NIYKLMNVVA
+427 NVYKIMNVVA
-437 VEWDESGIPLKVM
+437 VEWDEAGIPQKVM
-450 MISQD
+450 MIAQD

-483 LHRKEKKKLPFVLYY
+483 LHRKEQKKLPFVLYY

-564 IIQSLLRPYEIDGKT
+564 IVQSLLLPYEIDGKT

-614 KIIKKPQ
+614 ENHRKAAESQSKDP
-621 GLSPKILLQMTECK
+621 SP
-635 RGAVGKCNFSSR
+635 ND
-647 QPLLHYLLMHHSEH
+647 
-661 QRSSM
+661 
-666 TFFYSHTSVCLP
+666 
-678 GEWPP
+678 

>member
-1 MNKISKFLTL
+1 MSKICKFLTL
-11 VILIV
+11 IILIV
-16 VVLLFGIYQYRTFIQ
+16 AVLLFGIYQYRTFIQ

-44 TYEQVSRTF
+44 TYEQVNRTF

-60 WNVLAD
+60 WNVLSD
-66 WDEYLQY
+66 WDEYLQC
-73 ISDSENT
+73 ISDAENT
-80 ETAWHD
+80 ETVWHD

-99 YMFNEHCDFLTASNR
+99 YMFNEHCDFLTANNR

-125 QEMYSSGCPTISD
+125 QEMYSSECPTISD

-153 LSNPFC
+153 LSHPFC
-159 LDNITYTGVAVSYD
+159 LNNITYTGVAVSYD
-173 VTTVED
+173 VSTVED

-192 YLVNAKGHVIL
+192 YLINAKGHVIL

-212 SEQDNLFTF
+212 SGHENLFTF
-221 LKSNAVFSENT
+221 LKDNAVFSENT
-232 NDAVEHDLQKVV
+232 YDAVEHDLQKVV
-244 EGRAKFNSQG
+244 KGRAKFNIQG

-285 KIMHVTIAAITVLAA
+285 KIMHVTIAAITVLAT

-348 YIVVDLLKNRYEYHE
+348 YTVVDLLKDRYEYHE
-363 YSSNSLYPETGSYQN
+363 YSSNNLYPETGSYQN
-378 LLDTVARNYIVLSD
+378 LLDTAARNYIVLSD
-392 TENIKISH
+392 TENIKMSH

-427 NIYKLMNVVA
+427 NVYKIMNVVA
-437 VEWDESGIPLKVM
+437 VEWDEAGIPQKVM
-450 MISQD
+450 MIAQD

-483 LHRKEKKKLPFVLYY
+483 PHRKEQKKLPFVLYY

-542 DEFALIISAEMEDS
+542 DEFALIISAEMGDS

-564 IIQSLLRPYEIDGKT
+564 IVQSLLLPYEIDGKT

-614 KIIKKPQ
+614 ENHRKAAESQSKDP
-621 GLSPKILLQMTECK
+621 SP
-635 RGAVGKCNFSSR
+635 ND
-647 QPLLHYLLMHHSEH
+647 
-661 QRSSM
+661 
-666 TFFYSHTSVCLP
+666 
-678 GEWPP
+678 

>member
-1 MNKISKFLTL
+1 MNKICKFLTL
-11 VILIV
+11 IILIV

-44 TYEQVSRTF
+44 TYEQVNRTF

-60 WNVLAD
+60 WNVLSD
-66 WDEYLQY
+66 WDEYLQC

-80 ETAWHD
+80 ETVWHD

-99 YMFNEHCDFLTASNR
+99 YMFNEHCDFLTANNR

-125 QEMYSSGCPTISD
+125 QEMYSSECPTISD
-138 YTASSGKHKVVFAIP
+138 YIASSGKHKVVFAIP
-153 LSNPFC
+153 LSHPFC
-159 LDNITYTGVAVSYD
+159 LNNITYTGVAVSYD

-212 SEQDNLFTF
+212 SEHENLFTF
-221 LKSNAVFSENT
+221 LKDNAVFSENT
-232 NDAVEHDLQKVV
+232 YDAVEHDLQKVV
-244 EGRAKFNSQG
+244 KGRAKFNSQG
-254 TSYYMVY
+254 ISYYMVY
-261 QPVGLNDWSILGI
+261 QPVGLNDWNILGI

-285 KIMHVTIAAITVLAA
+285 KIMHVTIAAITVLAT

-348 YIVVDLLKNRYEYHE
+348 YIVVDLLKDRYEYHE
-363 YSSNSLYPETGSYQN
+363 YSSNNLYPETGSYQN
-378 LLDTVARNYIVLSD
+378 LLDTAARNYIVLSD

-427 NIYKLMNVVA
+427 NVYKIMNVVA
-437 VEWDESGIPLKVM
+437 VEWDEAGIPQKVM
-450 MISQD
+450 MIAQD

-483 LHRKEKKKLPFVLYY
+483 LHRKEQKKLPFVLYY

-542 DEFALIISAEMEDS
+542 DEFALIISAEMGDS

-564 IIQSLLRPYEIDGKT
+564 IVQSLLLPYEIDGKT

-614 KIIKKPQ
+614 ENHRKAAESQSKDPSQ
-621 GLSPKILLQMTECK
+621 
-635 RGAVGKCNFSSR
+635 ND
-647 QPLLHYLLMHHSEH
+647 
-661 QRSSM
+661 
-666 TFFYSHTSVCLP
+666 
-678 GEWPP
+678 

>member
-1 MNKISKFLTL
+1 MNKICKFLTL
-11 VILIV
+11 IILIV
-16 VVLLFGIYQYRTFIQ
+16 AVLLFGIYQYRTFIQ

-44 TYEQVSRTF
+44 TYEQVNRTF

-60 WNVLAD
+60 WNVLSD

-80 ETAWHD
+80 ETVWHD

-99 YMFNEHCDFLTASNR
+99 YMFNEHCDFLTANNR

-125 QEMYSSGCPTISD
+125 QEMYSFECPTISD

-153 LSNPFC
+153 LSHPFC
-159 LDNITYTGVAVSYD
+159 LNNITYTGVAVSYD

-192 YLVNAKGHVIL
+192 YLINAKGHVIL

-212 SEQDNLFTF
+212 SEHENLFTF
-221 LKSNAVFSENT
+221 LKDNAVFSENT
-232 NDAVEHDLQKVV
+232 YDAVEHDLQKVV
-244 EGRAKFNSQG
+244 KGRAKFNIQG

-285 KIMHVTIAAITVLAA
+285 KIMHVTIAAITVLAT

-342 TCIVDR
+342 TCIVNR
-348 YIVVDLLKNRYEYHE
+348 YTVVDLLKDRYEYHE

-427 NIYKLMNVVA
+427 NIYKIMNVVA
-437 VEWDESGIPLKVM
+437 VEWDEAGIPQKVM
-450 MISQD
+450 MIAQD

-483 LHRKEKKKLPFVLYY
+483 LHRKEQKKLPFVLYY

-542 DEFALIISAEMEDS
+542 DEFALIISAEMGDS

-564 IIQSLLRPYEIDGKT
+564 IVQSLLLPYEIDGKT

-614 KIIKKPQ
+614 ENHRKAAESQSKDP
-621 GLSPKILLQMTECK
+621 SP
-635 RGAVGKCNFSSR
+635 ND
-647 QPLLHYLLMHHSEH
+647 
-661 QRSSM
+661 
-666 TFFYSHTSVCLP
+666 
-678 GEWPP
+678 

>member
-1 MNKISKFLTL
+1 MNKICKFLTL
-11 VILIV
+11 IILIV

-44 TYEQVSRTF
+44 TYEQVNRTF

-60 WNVLAD
+60 WNVLSD
-66 WDEYLQY
+66 WDEYLQC

-80 ETAWHD
+80 ETVWHD

-99 YMFNEHCDFLTASNR
+99 YMFNEHCDFLTANNR

-125 QEMYSSGCPTISD
+125 QEMYSSECPTISD
-138 YTASSGKHKVVFAIP
+138 YIASSGKHKVVFAIP
-153 LSNPFC
+153 LSHPFC
-159 LDNITYTGVAVSYD
+159 LNNITYTGVAVSYD

-212 SEQDNLFTF
+212 SEHENLFTF
-221 LKSNAVFSENT
+221 LKDNAVFSENT
-232 NDAVEHDLQKVV
+232 YDAVEHDLQKVV
-244 EGRAKFNSQG
+244 KGRAKFNSQG
-254 TSYYMVY
+254 ISYYMVY

-285 KIMHVTIAAITVLAA
+285 KIMHVTIAAITVLAT

-348 YIVVDLLKNRYEYHE
+348 YTVVDLLKDRYEYHE
-363 YSSNSLYPETGSYQN
+363 YSNSNNLYPETGSYQN
-378 LLDTVARNYIVLSD
+378 LLDTAARNYIVLSD

-427 NIYKLMNVVA
+427 NIYKIMNVVD
-437 VEWDESGIPLKVM
+437 VEWDEAGIPQKVM

-483 LHRKEKKKLPFVLYY
+483 LHRKEQKKLPFVLYY

-542 DEFALIISAEMEDS
+542 DEFALIISAEMDDS

-564 IIQSLLRPYEIDGKT
+564 IVQSLLLPYEIDGKT

-614 KIIKKPQ
+614 ENHRKAAESQSKDP
-621 GLSPKILLQMTECK
+621 SP
-635 RGAVGKCNFSSR
+635 ND
-647 QPLLHYLLMHHSEH
+647 
-661 QRSSM
+661 
-666 TFFYSHTSVCLP
+666 
-678 GEWPP
+678 

>member
-1 MNKISKFLTL
+1 MNKICKFLTL
-11 VILIV
+11 IILIV

-44 TYEQVSRTF
+44 TYEQVNRTF

-60 WNVLAD
+60 WNVLSD
-66 WDEYLQY
+66 WDEYLQC

-80 ETAWHD
+80 ETVWHD
-86 FADRKNNWQYSDF
+86 FADLKNNWQYSDF
-99 YMFNEHCDFLTASNR
+99 YMFNEHCDFLTANNR

-119 SIRNCF
+119 SIQNCF

-153 LSNPFC
+153 LSHPFC
-159 LDNITYTGVAVSYD
+159 LNNITYTGVAVSYD

-212 SEQDNLFTF
+212 SEQENLFTF
-221 LKSNAVFSENT
+221 LKDNAVFSENT
-232 NDAVEHDLQKVV
+232 YDAVEHDLQKVV
-244 EGRAKFNSQG
+244 KGRAKFNSQG
-254 TSYYMVY
+254 ISYYMVY

-280 NSPDE
+280 NSPDG
-285 KIMHVTIAAITVLAA
+285 KIMHVTIAAIPVLAT

-348 YIVVDLLKNRYEYHE
+348 YTVVDLLKDRYESHE
-363 YSSNSLYPETGSYQN
+363 YSSNSLYPEPGSYQN

-437 VEWDESGIPLKVM
+437 VEWDEAGIPQKVM
-450 MISQD
+450 MIAQD

-483 LHRKEKKKLPFVLYY
+483 LHRKEQKKLPFVLYY
-498 LDLDHFKPVNDT
+498 LDLDHFKPVNIQP
-510 YGHDMGDKLLKAV
+510 DKCKCLILTV
-523 AERLLKCIR
+523 IQHLPRLLVKHLTVINSCQ
-532 SNDFAFRIGG
+532 G
-542 DEFALIISAEMEDS
+542 II
-556 LCMQTKMR
+556 L
-564 IIQSLLRPYEIDGKT
+564 
-579 LHIGASCGYA
+579 
-589 VYPLET
+589 
-595 EDTGKIR
+595 
-602 ILADQRMYAEKK
+602 
-614 KIIKKPQ
+614 
-621 GLSPKILLQMTECK
+621 
-635 RGAVGKCNFSSR
+635 
-647 QPLLHYLLMHHSEH
+647 
-661 QRSSM
+661 
-666 TFFYSHTSVCLP
+666 
-678 GEWPP
+678 

>member
-1 MNKISKFLTL
+1 MNKICKSLTL
-11 VILIV
+11 IILIV
-16 VVLLFGIYQYRTFIQ
+16 AVLLFGIYQYRTFIQ

-44 TYEQVSRTF
+44 TYEQVNRTF

-60 WNVLAD
+60 WNVLSD

-80 ETAWHD
+80 ETVWHD

-99 YMFNEHCDFLTASNR
+99 YMFNEHCDFLTANNR

-125 QEMYSSGCPTISD
+125 QEMYSFECPTISD

-153 LSNPFC
+153 LSHPFC
-159 LDNITYTGVAVSYD
+159 LNNITYTGVAVSYD

-203 SLESQSEFL
+203 SLEYQSEFL
-212 SEQDNLFTF
+212 SEHENLFTF
-221 LKSNAVFSENT
+221 LKDNAVFSENT
-232 NDAVEHDLQKVV
+232 YDAVEHDLQKVV
-244 EGRAKFNSQG
+244 KGRAKFNSQG

-285 KIMHVTIAAITVLAA
+285 KIMHVTIAAITVLAT

-348 YIVVDLLKNRYEYHE
+348 YTVVDLLKDRYEYHE

-378 LLDTVARNYIVLSD
+378 LLDMVARNYIVLSD

-427 NIYKLMNVVA
+427 NIYKIMNVVA
-437 VEWDESGIPLKVM
+437 VEWDEAGIPQKVM
-450 MISQD
+450 MIAQD

-483 LHRKEKKKLPFVLYY
+483 LHRKEQKKLPFVLYY

-542 DEFALIISAEMEDS
+542 DEFALIISAEMGDS

-564 IIQSLLRPYEIDGKT
+564 IVQSLLLPYEIDGKT

-614 KIIKKPQ
+614 ENHRKAAESQSKDP
-621 GLSPKILLQMTECK
+621 SP
-635 RGAVGKCNFSSR
+635 ND
-647 QPLLHYLLMHHSEH
+647 
-661 QRSSM
+661 
-666 TFFYSHTSVCLP
+666 
-678 GEWPP
+678 

>member
-1 MNKISKFLTL
+1 MSKICKFLTL
-11 VILIV
+11 IILIV
-16 VVLLFGIYQYRTFIQ
+16 AVLLFGIYQYRTFIQ

-44 TYEQVSRTF
+44 TYEQVNQTF

-60 WNVLAD
+60 WNVLSD
-66 WDEYLQY
+66 WDEYLQC
-73 ISDSENT
+73 ISDAENT
-80 ETAWHD
+80 ETVWHD

-99 YMFNEHCDFLTASNR
+99 YMFNEHCDFLTANNR

-125 QEMYSSGCPTISD
+125 QEMYSSECPTISD

-153 LSNPFC
+153 LSHPFC
-159 LDNITYTGVAVSYD
+159 LNNITYTGVAVSYD
-173 VTTVED
+173 VSTVED

-212 SEQDNLFTF
+212 SGHENLFTF
-221 LKSNAVFSENT
+221 LKDNAVFSENT
-232 NDAVEHDLQKVV
+232 YDAVEHDLQKVV
-244 EGRAKFNSQG
+244 KGRAKFNSQG

-285 KIMHVTIAAITVLAA
+285 KIMHVTIAAITVLAT

-348 YIVVDLLKNRYEYHE
+348 YTVVDLLKDRYEYHE
-363 YSSNSLYPETGSYQN
+363 YSSNNLYPETGSYQN
-378 LLDTVARNYIVLSD
+378 LLDTAARNYIVLSD
-392 TENIKISH
+392 TENIKMSH

-427 NIYKLMNVVA
+427 NVYKIMNVVA
-437 VEWDESGIPLKVM
+437 VEWDEAGIPQKVM
-450 MISQD
+450 MIAQD

-483 LHRKEKKKLPFVLYY
+483 LHRKEQKKLPFVLYY

-564 IIQSLLRPYEIDGKT
+564 IVQSLLLPYEIDGKT

-614 KIIKKPQ
+614 ENHRKAAESQSKDP
-621 GLSPKILLQMTECK
+621 SP
-635 RGAVGKCNFSSR
+635 ND
-647 QPLLHYLLMHHSEH
+647 
-661 QRSSM
+661 
-666 TFFYSHTSVCLP
+666 
-678 GEWPP
+678 

>member
-1 MNKISKFLTL
+1 MNKICKFLTL
-11 VILIV
+11 IILIV
-16 VVLLFGIYQYRTFIQ
+16 AVLLFGIYQYRTFIQ

-44 TYEQVSRTF
+44 TYEQVNRTF

-60 WNVLAD
+60 WNVLSD

-80 ETAWHD
+80 ETVWHD

-99 YMFNEHCDFLTASNR
+99 YMFNEHCDFLTANNR

-125 QEMYSSGCPTISD
+125 QEMYSFECPTISD

-153 LSNPFC
+153 LSHPFC
-159 LDNITYTGVAVSYD
+159 LNNITYTGVAVSYD

-212 SEQDNLFTF
+212 SEHENLFTF
-221 LKSNAVFSENT
+221 LKDNAVFSENT
-232 NDAVEHDLQKVV
+232 YDAVEHDLQKVV
-244 EGRAKFNSQG
+244 KGRAKFNSQG

-285 KIMHVTIAAITVLAA
+285 KIMHVTIAAITVLAT

-348 YIVVDLLKNRYEYHE
+348 YTVVDLLKDRYEYHE

-392 TENIKISH
+392 AENIKISH

-427 NIYKLMNVVA
+427 NVYKIMNVVA
-437 VEWDESGIPLKVM
+437 VEWDEAGIPQKVM
-450 MISQD
+450 MIAQD

-483 LHRKEKKKLPFVLYY
+483 LHRKEQKKLPFVLYY

-564 IIQSLLRPYEIDGKT
+564 IVQSLLLPYEIDGKT

-614 KIIKKPQ
+614 ENHRKAAESQSKDP
-621 GLSPKILLQMTECK
+621 SP
-635 RGAVGKCNFSSR
+635 ND
-647 QPLLHYLLMHHSEH
+647 
-661 QRSSM
+661 
-666 TFFYSHTSVCLP
+666 
-678 GEWPP
+678 

>member
-1 MNKISKFLTL
+1 MNKICKFLTL
-11 VILIV
+11 IILIV
-16 VVLLFGIYQYRTFIQ
+16 AVLLFGIYQYRTFIQ

-44 TYEQVSRTF
+44 TYEQVNRTF

-60 WNVLAD
+60 WNVLSD

-80 ETAWHD
+80 ETVWHD

-99 YMFNEHCDFLTASNR
+99 YMFNEHCDFLTANNR

-125 QEMYSSGCPTISD
+125 QEMYSFECPTISD

-153 LSNPFC
+153 LSHPFC
-159 LDNITYTGVAVSYD
+159 LNNITYTGVAVSYD

-212 SEQDNLFTF
+212 SEHENLFTF
-221 LKSNAVFSENT
+221 LKDNAVFSENT
-232 NDAVEHDLQKVV
+232 YDAVEHDLQKVV
-244 EGRAKFNSQG
+244 KGRAKFNSQG

-285 KIMHVTIAAITVLAA
+285 KIMHVTIAAITVLAT

-348 YIVVDLLKNRYEYHE
+348 YTVVDLLKDRYEYHE

-392 TENIKISH
+392 TENRKISH

-427 NIYKLMNVVA
+427 NVYKIMNVVA
-437 VEWDESGIPLKVM
+437 VEWDEAGIPQKVM
-450 MISQD
+450 MIAQD

-483 LHRKEKKKLPFVLYY
+483 LHRKEQKKLPFVLYY

-564 IIQSLLRPYEIDGKT
+564 IVQSLLLPYEIDGKT

-614 KIIKKPQ
+614 ENHRKAAESQSKDP
-621 GLSPKILLQMTECK
+621 SP
-635 RGAVGKCNFSSR
+635 ND
-647 QPLLHYLLMHHSEH
+647 
-661 QRSSM
+661 
-666 TFFYSHTSVCLP
+666 
-678 GEWPP
+678 

>member
-1 MNKISKFLTL
+1 MNKICKFLTL
-11 VILIV
+11 IILIV
-16 VVLLFGIYQYRTFIQ
+16 AVLLFGIYQYRTFIQ

-44 TYEQVSRTF
+44 TYEQVNRTF

-60 WNVLAD
+60 WNVLSD

-80 ETAWHD
+80 ETVWHD

-99 YMFNEHCDFLTASNR
+99 YMFNEHCDFLTANNR

-125 QEMYSSGCPTISD
+125 QEMYSFECPTISD

-153 LSNPFC
+153 LSHPFC
-159 LDNITYTGVAVSYD
+159 LNNITYTGVAVSYD

-212 SEQDNLFTF
+212 SEHENLFTF
-221 LKSNAVFSENT
+221 LKDNAVFSENT
-232 NDAVEHDLQKVV
+232 YDAVEHDLQKVV
-244 EGRAKFNSQG
+244 KGRAKFNSQG

-285 KIMHVTIAAITVLAA
+285 KIMHVTIAAITVLAT

-348 YIVVDLLKNRYEYHE
+348 YTVVDLLKDRYEYHE

-427 NIYKLMNVVA
+427 NVYKIMNVVA
-437 VEWDESGIPLKVM
+437 VEWDEAGIPQKVM
-450 MISQD
+450 MIAQD

-483 LHRKEKKKLPFVLYY
+483 LHRKEQKKLPFVLYY

-532 SNDFAFRIGG
+532 SNDLAFRIGG

-564 IIQSLLRPYEIDGKT
+564 IVQSLLLPYEIDGKT

-614 KIIKKPQ
+614 KIIGKPQ
-621 GLSPKILLQMTECK
+621 NLSPKILLKMTECK

-647 QPLLHYLLMHHSEH
+647 QPLLHYLLIHHNEH
-661 QRSSM
+661 QLSSN
-666 TFFYSHTSVCLP
+666 SLL
-678 GEWPP
+678 